1 MSKDNINPDH
11 YKQGDIE
18 CIDAMVAAYGEEA
31 VRIYC
36 KLAAFKYGWRRG
48 LKGDEAQDVKK
59 QQWYLDR
66 SLGIDPREIQPN
78 EKLLKAAEE
87 MPDVAMQ
94 KRLQSFFSTPEEY
107 MKKYIYNDKTRWIG
121 RGDAE

>member
-1 MSKDNINPDH
+1 MSKDSINPDH

-48 LKGDEAQDVKK
+48 LKDDEAQDVKK

-66 SLGIDPREIQPN
+66 SVGIDPR
-78 EKLLKAAEE
+78 
-87 MPDVAMQ
+87 DQ
-94 KRLQSFFSTPEEY
+94 KKKQQNLQSFFSTPEEY

>member
-66 SLGIDPREIQPN
+66 SLGIDPREIQPR
-78 EKLLKAAEE
+78 EVPVVSPRGGKSMLEVDDIL
-87 MPDVAMQ
+87 
-94 KRLQSFFSTPEEY
+94 R
-107 MKKYIYNDKTRWIG
+107 KYFWQE

>member
-1 MSKDNINPDH
+1 MNKDNINPDH

-18 CIDAMVAAYGEEA
+18 CIDAMVAAYGEDA

-48 LKGDEAQDVKK
+48 LKDDEAQDVKK

-66 SLGIDPREIQPN
+66 SVGIDPRDP
-78 EKLLKAAEE
+78 
-87 MPDVAMQ
+87 Q
-94 KRLQSFFSTPEEY
+94 KKKQNLQSFFSTPEEY
-107 MKKYIYNDKTRWIG
+107 MKKYIYNDKSRWIG
-121 RGDAE
+121 RGDVK

>member
-78 EKLLKAAEE
+78 EKLLKAAREVPVVSPRGGKPMLE
-87 MPDVAMQ
+87 VDEVL
-94 KRLQSFFSTPEEY
+94 R
-107 MKKYIYNDKTRWIG
+107 KYYWNE
-121 RGDAE
+121 RGNVE